1 MEIFLILFFMIFI
14 GAIVKGIITYIENE
28 NSPIISTK
36 ANLIKKKRNTHTH
49 TDANGIT
56 SIDETFILIFQLDT
70 GSEMK
75 FTVKRRIFKSITE
88 NQWGNLTFQGTRF
101 MKFQWEGGVVER

>member
-1 MEIFLILFFMIFI
+1 MGILLILFFIVFI
-14 GAIVKGIITYIENE
+14 GAIAKGIITYIDNE

-36 ANLIKKKRNTHTH
+36 ANLVKKKRNTHTH

-70 GSEMK
+70 GSEMR
-75 FTVKRRIFKSITE
+75 FTVKRRVFRSIAE
-88 NQWGNLTFQGTRF
+88 NQWGSLTFQGTRF
-101 MKFQWEGGVVER
+101 IKFQWEGGIVER